1 MKSGEGKG
9 MRVGEGGIGLVRGDF
24 SFIYKRPFLFKKKK
38 TARKYIEILVN
49 SGLWYMDILSYFL
62 YFSVFLNFLKINKNG
77 GEDGNTV
84 PIEIMF

>member
-1 MKSGEGKG
+1 
-9 MRVGEGGIGLVRGDF
+9 
-24 SFIYKRPFLFKKKK
+24 
-38 TARKYIEILVN
+38 
-49 SGLWYMDILSYFL
+49 MDILSYFL

>member
-1 MKSGEGKG
+1 M
-9 MRVGEGGIGLVRGDF
+9 
-24 SFIYKRPFLFKKKK
+24 KK
-38 TARKYIEILVN
+38 TASKYIKMLDN

-62 YFSVFLNFLKINKNG
+62 YFSVFLNFLIIDKNG